1 MLIFIL
7 KKLII
12 LFLPSIFWI
21 ILTALGFGAQS
32 LANLIELFVL
42 LVLSLICVFI
52 PENIIEFKYLL
63 ALLLIIAFVSRLLM
77 PIIPE

>member
-1 MLIFIL
+1 MLIFIF

-32 LANLIELFVL
+32 IANLIELFVL

-52 PENIIEFKYLL
+52 PENIIKFKYLL
-63 ALLLIIAFVSRLLM
+63 TLLLIIAFVSRLLM